1 MLCSFLDANW
11 LRDHFPFYRLH
22 LQQKG
27 LLLSIHLKE
36 IACQFAE
43 TWRFW
48 SKETQSRLPHTPCL
62 LSSLITAQL
71 LGETHDNNKWVVVT
85 VFPETLQHHFGEK
98 STLLYLP
105 STYFLWGGFLI
116 MGEIFIWECLL
127 GHLGWC
133 SAFII
138 ASKYTHI
145 ITTAHGGR
153 VNKLLAMILP
163 HSKAVTYLKV

>member
-36 IACQFAE
+36 TAYQFAE

-48 SKETQSRLPHTPCL
+48 SKETQSRLLHTPCL
-62 LSSLITAQL
+62 LSSLTTAQL
-71 LGETHDNNKWVVVT
+71 LGDTHDNNKWVVVT
-85 VFPETLQHHFGEK
+85 VFPEMLHHFGEK

-105 STYFLWGGFLI
+105 CKHFLWGVFLI
-116 MGEIFIWECLL
+116 MGEIFISECLL
-127 GHLGWC
+127 GHLSWC

-145 ITTAHGGR
+145 ITTAQDGR
-153 VNKLLAMILP
+153 VNKLLVMILS
-163 HSKAVTYLKV
+163 HSKAMTYLKV